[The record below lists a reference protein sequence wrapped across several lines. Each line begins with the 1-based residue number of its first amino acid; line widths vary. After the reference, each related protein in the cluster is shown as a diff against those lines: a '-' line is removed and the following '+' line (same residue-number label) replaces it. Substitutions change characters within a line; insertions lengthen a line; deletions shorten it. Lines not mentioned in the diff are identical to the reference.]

1 MPGERVN
8 GGKKSVNKRAK
19 HAMVVN
25 DKIVKAALAGEL
37 DEESMTYGIITK
49 SLGHG
54 RMRVLMADKR
64 ESTALIR
71 KTLRQKRATGMGIGD
86 IVILHCPYWEK
97 DKESATK
104 EPESYIEG
112 LVDLGSAEVMRNNG
126 ILPDW
131 MGVSAGTNVVAT
143 NEVVMGGF
151 EFVRTAP
158 TASEAAEEAAEAA
171 DETTD
176 EEEEDEEE
184 ESKEE
189 EKPAEKPVDKPKPKK
204 PEEDDVFDFFG

>member
-1 MPGERVN
+1 
-8 GGKKSVNKRAK
+8 
-19 HAMVVN
+19 MVVN

-158 TASEAAEEAAEAA
+158 TASEAAEEAAE
-171 DETTD
+171 ETTD
-176 EEEEDEEE
+176 EEEDKE

-189 EKPAEKPVDKPKPKK
+189 EKPVAVKATASSTDKPKPKK